1 MVKTER
7 RWVRKGRKGGET
19 KAGRRRIKG
28 KVEMELSMWVLDRCA
43 LNMISKYGVE
53 IDVMFS
59 KVGKNFEYV
68 G

>member
-1 MVKTER
+1 
-7 RWVRKGRKGGET
+7 
-19 KAGRRRIKG
+19 
-28 KVEMELSMWVLDRCA
+28 MELSLWVLDRCA